1 MHYLQRLFTV
11 ILLTLSLVSLC
22 STVNAQERLYS
33 EYEYDEV
40 GNIIKRTQDLSGDAP
55 SISSI
60 EPSVVRQNQRLNLTL
75 VGAGLRGATLNNPDG
90 FFTFSNI
97 QSSNEQITLS
107 LTVDKDA
114 EEGPSQ
120 ISVSTGLGTDFVSLQ
135 ILTELPDLRVSP
147 TPLVLET
154 GTTSVLNI
162 SLSKI
167 DVLDHN
173 VSVSIADINIASVD
187 VSSFNFVQG
196 DIVADMAMSLT
207 AVANGRTKLNF
218 ESSTLG
224 SYAYDLT
231 VTDDVFELTPGEQ
244 YNSYGSVIGVNRLF
258 TPPPPALV
266 AVGPF
271 IAELRISKIAAVTSN
286 DTNNFVVANQVGM
299 LKGSFLNTISP
310 NAIGSGAIG
319 QTITLAGQGLQ
330 AVDDVSILPA
340 DGVTISGVNVAASG
354 EQVTLEL
361 DVAENTPLLLRQI
374 VIAATGDKVPAA
386 NQMADRIYIGG
397 LTPTS
402 NSVSPI
408 YFNRGDIRKVTVR
421 GQHLQSVRSVGF
433 DDESDLVFS
442 KPVVNSDGTEL
453 SFGLQIVGFAR
464 LGPRMLILNSLL
476 GSSTTLNVNANL
488 IYIEDRPPED
498 ITPVVSPLLGVE
510 RQVAPVAINRDEVA
524 YAELLGVSRG
534 NLLSKLMPSSRSQGS
549 NFTLTIEGVGL
560 NSVVAAEFAP
570 AEGITVGE
578 YTAAADGLTATLVLD
593 IAPDATP
600 NTRQLKLSDGAKFI
614 NAQQGADRFEVTL
627 PKPQI
632 ESVQPIQIAQGTTS
646 TLIVRGELLND
657 ALTISLLPSEG
668 IQLSGVTSNVDGT
681 EVQAFINVDATA
693 ATGARIVQVT
703 TPGGQT
709 EVDAMLSNTLVVVEE
724 ISRTVTPILS
734 PSLGITKEVTP
745 VIETEDLSVLS
756 AGLGIVKEV
765 APTPVNVSQF
775 AYAKLVGISRGPVAT
790 MVSPSSL
797 AINSTAQTIEI
808 SGVNLDDVTT
818 VQTIPADGVT
828 LNGPAIISADGR
840 KITLTANVA
849 NDAEQTSRRVELI
862 TATGIIP
869 FVNQRDALLRITGLV
884 PEVSSIEPIQEVRGA
899 SFIMTI
905 RGINFVDVQ
914 SVQASPANGI
924 TIGTPTAAA
933 DGRSIS
939 VQVSIAS
946 NAATEQKIITVTTSA
961 GTTTTAAIP
970 ANTFTIISE

>member
-22 STVNAQERLYS
+22 FTVNAQERLYS

-55 SISSI
+55 SIFSI
-60 EPSVVRQNQRLNLTL
+60 EPSVVRQNQRLDLTL
-75 VGAGLRGATLNNPDG
+75 VGVGLRGATLNNPDG

-167 DVLDHN
+167 DVLEHN

-187 VSSFNFVQG
+187 VSSFKFVQG
-196 DIVADMAMSLT
+196 DIVADTAMSLT

-224 SYAYDLT
+224 IYSYDLT

-244 YNSYGSVIGVNRLF
+244 YNSYSSVVGVNRLF
-258 TPPPPALV
+258 TPPPPGLV
-266 AVGPF
+266 AVGP
-271 IAELRISKIAAVTSN
+271 ILAELRINKIAAVPSN
-286 DTNNFVVANQVGM
+286 DANNFTVANQVGL

-310 NAIGSGAIG
+310 NAIGSGATG
-319 QTITLAGQGLQ
+319 QTITLTGQGLQ
-330 AVDDVSILPA
+330 SVDDVSILPA

-361 DVAENTPLLLRQI
+361 DVAENTQLSLRQI
-374 VIAATGDKVPAA
+374 VITAAGDKVPAA

-397 LTPTS
+397 HTPTI

-408 YFNRGDIRKVTVR
+408 YFNRGDIRNVTVR

-442 KPVVNSDGTEL
+442 TPVVNSNGTEL

-464 LGPRMLILNSLL
+464 LGPRMLNLNSLL
-476 GSSTTLNVNANL
+476 GSATALHVNANL
-488 IYIEDRPPED
+488 IYVEDRPPLD

-510 RQVAPVAINRDEVA
+510 RQAPVVNNRDEVA

-534 NLLSKLMPSSRSQGS
+534 NLIAKLMPSSRSQGS
-549 NFTLTIEGVGL
+549 NFTMSIEGVGL
-560 NSVVAAEFAP
+560 NAVVAAEFAP

-578 YTAAADGLTATLVLD
+578 YTAAADGLTATLALD

-614 NAQQGADRFEVTL
+614 NARQGADRFEVTL

-632 ESVQPIQIAQGTTS
+632 ESVQPIQIAQGTTT

-657 ALTISLLPSEG
+657 ASTISLLPSDG
-668 IQLSGVTSNVDGT
+668 IQISGVTSNVEGT
-681 EVQAFINVDATA
+681 EVQVSINVDAGAT
-693 ATGARIVQVT
+693 TGARIVQVT

-709 EVDAMLSNTLVVVEE
+709 EAEAMVSNTLVVVEE
-724 ISRTVTPILS
+724 ISGTVTPILS
-734 PSLGITKEVTP
+734 SSLGITKEVTP
-745 VIETEDLSVLS
+745 VVETEDLYVLS
-756 AGLGIVKEV
+756 AGLGIIKEV
-765 APTPVNVSQF
+765 TPTPVNINQF
-775 AYAKLVGISRGPVAT
+775 AYAKLVGISRGAVAT
-790 MVSPSSL
+790 MILPSSL

-808 SGVNLDDVTT
+808 SGVNLDDVTN
-818 VQTIPADGVT
+818 VRTIPADGVT
-828 LNGPAIISADGR
+828 LNGPAIIAADGS

-905 RGINFVDVQ
+905 RGINFVDLQ

-939 VQVSIAS
+939 AQVSIAS
-946 NAATEQKIITVTTSA
+946 NAATEQKVITVTTSA
-961 GTTTTAAIP
+961 GTTTNAAIP
-970 ANTFTIISE
+970 ANTFTVISE